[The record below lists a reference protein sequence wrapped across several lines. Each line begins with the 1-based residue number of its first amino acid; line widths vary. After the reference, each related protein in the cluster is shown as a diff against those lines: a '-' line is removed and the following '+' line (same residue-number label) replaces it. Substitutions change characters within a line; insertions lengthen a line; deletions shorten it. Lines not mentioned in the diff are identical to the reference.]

1 MNDLIARIR
10 VVLTAAVTWL
20 TLAATVLGIIAA
32 NLQPF
37 TAGNPEVARVVGFI
51 AAILAVIAVIVR
63 IISQVT
69 PVLHSARQL
78 LPVDESIPVTSRE
91 AHLQRELDHQRT
103 IAKG

>member
-1 MNDLIARIR
+1 MNDLTARIL

-37 TAGNPEVARVVGFI
+37 TDGNPDVARVVAFI
-51 AAILAVIAVIVR
+51 AAIVAVIAVIVR

-69 PVLHSARQL
+69 PVLHSARGL

-91 AHLQRELDHQRT
+91 AHLQRELDYQRNQFP
-103 IAKG
+103 